1 MAETITIGDDE
12 AEQRIDR
19 WLKRRF
25 SGLAQSQVE
34 KMCRK
39 GEVRVD
45 GGRVKASTRVA
56 PGQVV
61 RLPPYIGQLKA
72 APPVVQEGSENQAE
86 SKAWAHLIEQL
97 KQAVLFR
104 DDHLI
109 VLNKSP
115 GLPVQ
120 GGSKLTQHVAGALD
134 GLKFGRD
141 DAPRLIHRLD
151 RDTSGLLVLARTGA
165 AATKLGG
172 MFRTRAVEKIYFGA
186 VAGRPHPTIGTIR
199 YGLVKEGGNGNEKM
213 VVVHPDQVKRTEG
226 AKPAITDFQVIEQ
239 AGGRM
244 AWVAMRPITGRTHQ
258 LRVHMA
264 EIGCPIAGD
273 GKYGSRSQEN
283 LGDGWGG
290 GIGNALSRKLH
301 LHAARLRFEHP
312 MTGKT
317 MRFSAPLPEH
327 MTRTWE
333 MMGWREQD
341 CPEELFEID

>member
-1 MAETITIGDDE
+1 MAEMITIGDDE

-19 WLKRRF
+19 WLKRRYA
-25 SGLAQSQVE
+25 GLAQGQVE

-45 GGRVKASTRVA
+45 GGRVKASTRVG

-61 RLPPYIGQLKA
+61 RVPPYIEQA
-72 APPVVQEGSENQAE
+72 QARAE
-86 SKAWAHLIEQL
+86 SADTPERAPEPKASTKLIEQL
-97 KQAVLFR
+97 RDAVLYR

-109 VLNKSP
+109 VLNKPP

-120 GGSKLTQHVAGALD
+120 GGSKLTQHIAGALD
-134 GLKFGRD
+134 GLKFGRE

-165 AATKLGG
+165 AATKLAA
-172 MFRTRAVEKIYFGA
+172 MFRTRAVEKIYFAA
-186 VAGRPHPTIGTIR
+186 VAGRVHPTIGTIR
-199 YGLVKEGGNGNEKM
+199 YGLVKEGGKGNEKM
-213 VVVHPDQVKRTEG
+213 VAVHPDHVKRTEG
-226 AKPAITDFQVIEQ
+226 AKPATTDFQVIEQ
-239 AGGRM
+239 AAGRM

-264 EIGCPIAGD
+264 ELGCPIAGD

-290 GIGNALSRKLH
+290 GIGGALSRKLH

-312 MTGKT
+312 VTGRE

-327 MTRTWE
+327 MARTWE

-341 CPEELFEID
+341 CPEELFENA